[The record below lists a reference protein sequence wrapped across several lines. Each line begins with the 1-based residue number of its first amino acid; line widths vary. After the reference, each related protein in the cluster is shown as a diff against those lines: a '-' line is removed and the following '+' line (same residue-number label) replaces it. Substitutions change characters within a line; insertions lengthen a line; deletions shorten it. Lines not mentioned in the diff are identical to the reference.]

1 MYISYRAINTMVNVS
16 HLKIQYYD
24 FIVAIQCSVGN
35 LVVYTVTNLAR
46 KECVGYYPNSCRQ
59 EPFSVES

>member
-1 MYISYRAINTMVNVS
+1 MVNVS